1 MSSTEVAIYESPAMQ
16 QAAQMFA
23 IVKRATEDEK
33 YDVDKARAVFEMNLQ
48 ILEMARRDAF
58 NSAFS
63 MLQEELPVISKDGEI
78 KIPAK
83 DGRPARVQGKYAK
96 FETINEVVRPLLA
109 KYGFSISFRTKVMG
123 PQVCIVGVLRHQ
135 QGHAEESEIVLPADQ
150 SGGKN
155 SVQAFGSTVSYGKR
169 YMMTA
174 LLNITTE
181 GEDDDGNASANTVT
195 VDTETGEVLGNTRRA
210 RPQSTGQPGK
220 VTTGQLGVLHAKLD
234 SNGVSAEAVCKQFA
248 VDSLDQLPAG
258 KVNDVLAFIQAG
270 AAA

>member
-1 MSSTEVAIYESPAMQ
+1 MSTNEVAIYQSPAMQ

-23 IVKRATEDEK
+23 IVQRATQDEK
-33 YDVDKARAVFEMNLQ
+33 YDVEKARAVFEMNMQ
-48 ILEMARRDAF
+48 ILEMSKRDAF
-58 NSAFS
+58 NSAFA

-83 DGRPARVQGKYAK
+83 DGRAARVQGKYAK
-96 FETINEVVRPLLA
+96 FETINEIVRPLLA
-109 KYGFSISFRTKVMG
+109 KYGFAISFRTKVMG
-123 PQVCIVGVLRHQ
+123 PQVCVVGVLRHQ

-181 GEDDDGNASANTVT
+181 GEDDDGAAGANTIT
-195 VDTETGEVLGNTRRA
+195 VDQETGEVLGTTRRA
-210 RPQSTGQPGK
+210 RPQSTGQPGM
-220 VTTGQLGVLHAKLD
+220 VTTGQLGVLQAKLD
-234 SNGVSAEAVCKQFA
+234 QKGMGADVLCKQFG
-248 VDSLDQLPAG
+248 VDALTLLPASR
-258 KVNDVLAFIQAG
+258 VNDALSFIENGQ
-270 AAA
+270 